1 MKKDDY
7 YKRIKASVRMSYL
20 LRHNPEDL
28 NMDKDGWVSVS
39 SILEKLR
46 ISKADLDI
54 IVENND
60 KKRFGYNEDETKIRA
75 HQGHS
80 KKIGV
85 QIRYKEVQ
93 FPTDYY
99 HGTVLMNLKSIEE
112 NGLHSGNRDYVHL
125 SKDIRTAVNVG
136 NRHGDTVIVLKIDG
150 NQMKRDGYKIYES
163 DNGVILTK
171 EVPPK
176 YLNRIK

>member
-1 MKKDDY
+1 MSSKNTECTGS
-7 YKRIKASVRMSYL
+7 RRMSYL
-20 LRHNPEDL
+20 LRHDPEELD
-28 NMDKDGWVSVS
+28 MDAEGWVPVDQLLKKLG
-39 SILEKLR
+39 ITMEKLEY
-46 ISKADLDI
+46 

-60 KKRFGYNEDETKIRA
+60 KKRFGFNEDGTKIRA

-80 KKIGV
+80 NKLGI

-99 HGTVLMNLKSIEE
+99 HGTQLLNVSLIEKF
-112 NGLHSGNRDYVHL
+112 GLRSMTRDYVHL
-125 SKDIRTAVNVG
+125 SKDIKTATKVG
-136 NRHGDTVIVLKIDG
+136 ARRGDTVIVLKIDG